1 MTDQTLLA
9 KALKTQFDGLPKF
22 SGYPSKDVVR
32 SLKAIKNITKANV
45 ESDNYVILEN
55 VLGKLT
61 QSSAGLSFNNNE
73 YNFKKCSDL
82 EIALRQRY
90 FSITRI
96 RKKKL

>member
-1 MTDQTLLA
+1 MANPTPAQEKELRDAFNL
-9 KALKTQFDGLPKF
+9 FD
-22 SGYPSKDVVR
+22 SNR
-32 SLKAIKNITKANV
+32 SANV